1 MPHQST
7 DQATQS
13 TTTNNSRDSSS
24 DTDGPTDGDS
34 PPDSAIHVL
43 EDLPSLPLDQVFEVL
58 KNERRRRV
66 LEQLSESDDT
76 LDLGTLAEEIAALE
90 NDKHVRQITSTER
103 KRVYVGLYQCHL
115 PKMDDTDVIDFD
127 GNRGTVDLGDNA
139 EQLYPFLEAE
149 AETERPWPQYYLGHS
164 ALSLVAFIAAQLAV
178 PVAVTAVFAVSL
190 VGFVLLG
197 GAQLTAT

>member
-1 MPHQST
+1 M
-7 DQATQS
+7 
-13 TTTNNSRDSSS
+13 SSQTAPTEAGQTYS
-24 DTDGPTDGDS
+24 DDPTS
-34 PPDSAIHVL
+34 PPTTDDETASSAADPL
-43 EDLPSLPLDQVFEVL
+43 SLDLVFEVL

-66 LEQLSESDDT
+66 LEYLREQPGTVSLSDV
-76 LDLGTLAEEIAALE
+76 AEHIAAIE
-90 NDKHVRQITSTER
+90 NDKPEKALSSQER